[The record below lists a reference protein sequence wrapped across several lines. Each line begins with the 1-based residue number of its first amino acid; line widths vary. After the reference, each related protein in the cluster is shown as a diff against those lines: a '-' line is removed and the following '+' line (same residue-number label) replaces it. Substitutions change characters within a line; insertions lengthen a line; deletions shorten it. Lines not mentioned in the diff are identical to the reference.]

1 MFALPTTRATAENQS
16 LTRLQALQL
25 ARQQERQQDP
35 LTSVLRNAFAPRD
48 TATIS
53 QAAKDRVAAESNKQ
67 ADPSQSSE
75 RAPTIDPTDD
85 PELSDSQERAVKE
98 LATRDREVRAHEQA
112 HKAAA
117 GNLATSGASYSYQ
130 TGPDGKRYA
139 IGGEVQIRLQTG
151 STPEETIRQMERVT
165 QAANAPESPSGPDR
179 AVAGQA
185 ARILANARKQL
196 ASQGTGAQ
204 SVRGSQVD
212 LFA

>member
-1 MFALPTTRATAENQS
+1 MNLSGAIFALPTAGAAADSVS

-25 ARQQERQQDP
+25 ARQQEREQDP

-53 QAAKDRVAAESNKQ
+53 QAAKDRIADESSKQ
-67 ADPSQSSE
+67 SATAQTLP
-75 RAPTIDPTDD
+75 PTDD
-85 PELSDSQERAVKE
+85 AELSDSQERAVKALE
-98 LATRDREVRAHEQA
+98 SRDREVRAHEQA

-165 QAANAPESPSGPDR
+165 RAANAPLSPSGPDR

-185 ARILANARKQL
+185 ARMLANARQQL
-196 ASQGTGAQ
+196 ASQGTDAPP
-204 SVRGSQVD
+204 VRGSRVD